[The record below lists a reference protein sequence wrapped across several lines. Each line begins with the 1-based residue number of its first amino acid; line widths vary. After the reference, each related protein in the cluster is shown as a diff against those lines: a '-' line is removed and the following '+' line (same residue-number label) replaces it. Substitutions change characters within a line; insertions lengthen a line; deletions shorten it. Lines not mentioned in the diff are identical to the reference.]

1 MESSRVISVSRII
14 PAPAD
19 RIFDLLADP
28 AQHPRLD
35 GSGTVARLRKGPPRL
50 SRGARFSMDMRMGI
64 GYVTSNKVIEFV
76 ENRSIAWRHA
86 ARFVWRYELTP
97 VDGGVQ
103 VTESFDY
110 ARPWGFLLDRTK
122 FPERNR
128 AAMTATLERIE
139 RIVTS

>member
-19 RIFDLLADP
+19 RIFDLLANP
-28 AQHPRLD
+28 SEHPRLD
-35 GSGTVARLRKGPPRL
+35 GSGTVARFRKGPSRL

-64 GYVTSNKVIEFV
+64 GYITSNKVIEFV
-76 ENRSIAWRHA
+76 ENRSIAWRHF
-86 ARFVWRYELTP
+86 ARFVWRYELEP
-97 VDGGVQ
+97 VEGGTR

-128 AAMTATLERIE
+128 AAMASTLERIE